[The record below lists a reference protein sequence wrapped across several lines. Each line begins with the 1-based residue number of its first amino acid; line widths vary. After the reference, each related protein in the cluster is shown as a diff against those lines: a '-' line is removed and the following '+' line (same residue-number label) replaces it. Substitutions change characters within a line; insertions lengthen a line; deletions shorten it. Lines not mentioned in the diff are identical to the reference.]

1 MATVAFDALK
11 FIDQLEKAGYSE
23 HQAKETARAYQAAHE
38 GMDLATKADI
48 VLLESRLETKIAL
61 AIEKSQNKL
70 IFWMGGIVTVG
81 VSVILWFIENHSK
94 I

>member
-23 HQAKETARAYQAAHE
+23 HQAKETARAYQVAHE
-38 GMDLATKADI
+38 SMDLATKQDLKELELKLDKKLSDLIIWVGAI
-48 VLLESRLETKIAL
+48 VFTAVTTGVGFL
-61 AIEKSQNKL
+61 A
-70 IFWMGGIVTVG
+70 
-81 VSVILWFIENHSK
+81 WFIENHSK